1 MNVDIYHVFI
11 VILLLL
17 YRASVMIR
25 LPKFNESEEA
35 RVLLD
40 KVCSTFDLQPRG
52 SAGEH
57 SAAVEDKFDVSNK
70 QRIGFTEVELVQKMI
85 DGVTKVITFEKG
97 LQGGTTSLADVAA
110 SLDTKSAAPADKRK
124 SSVTAARKASVGA
137 SASPEKRRS
146 SASAAAAADAAAAPR
161 RKSSVS
167 PGPEKRRSSASP
179 APEKRKSSVSS
190 PTTAERKP
198 SVPVQEHRKSSTGT
212 LAAAAASHEHRK
224 SSTKGDAAA

>member
-1 MNVDIYHVFI
+1 MF
-11 VILLLL
+11 L

-97 LQGGTTSLADVAA
+97 LQDGTTSLADVAA
-110 SLDTKSAAPADKRK
+110 SLDSKSAAPADKRK

-146 SASAAAAADAAAAPR
+146 SASAAAADTAAPR

-190 PTTAERKP
+190 PSTGTAERKP

>member
-1 MNVDIYHVFI
+1 
-11 VILLLL
+11 
-17 YRASVMIR
+17 MIR

-97 LQGGTTSLADVAA
+97 LRDGTTSLSDVAA
-110 SLDTKSAAPADKRK
+110 SLETKTSAPADKRK
-124 SSVTAARKASVGA
+124 SSVTAARKSSVGA

-146 SASAAAAADAAAAPR
+146 SASSTAAADAAAATR

-190 PTTAERKP
+190 PSTAERKP
-198 SVPVQEHRKSSTGT
+198 SVPVQEHRKSSTSA